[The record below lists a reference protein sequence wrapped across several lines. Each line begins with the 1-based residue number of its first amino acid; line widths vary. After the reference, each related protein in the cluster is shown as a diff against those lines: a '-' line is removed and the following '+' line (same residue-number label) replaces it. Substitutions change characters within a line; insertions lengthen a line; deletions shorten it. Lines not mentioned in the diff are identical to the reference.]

1 MSTSPVNSTPLAG
14 RWTIS
19 ASLVSPPGVGYRTS
33 SVPPTVRGVGW
44 LISWSGTTAGGILP
58 AAPVK

>member
-19 ASLVSPPGVGYRTS
+19 ASLVSPPGVGYRTK
-33 SVPPTVRGVGW
+33 SVPPIGTGVGS
-44 LISWSGTTAGGILP
+44 LISWSSRYLP
-58 AAPVK
+58 A